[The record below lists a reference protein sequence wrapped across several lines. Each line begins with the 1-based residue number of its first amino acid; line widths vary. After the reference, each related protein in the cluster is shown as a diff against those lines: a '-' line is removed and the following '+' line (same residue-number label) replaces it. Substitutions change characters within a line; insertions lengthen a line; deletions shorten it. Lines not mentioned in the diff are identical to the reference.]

1 MLLHGRHRASTDTI
15 FHSRRRFRES
25 GSGTRETP
33 SRSRIFQAARP
44 PSRDLS
50 IFRPISGPVAHALSG
65 AARAEMP
72 ETPQPPGKCGEHRL
86 WTALGVKG
94 SWLIVTLAAPLHWP
108 AAGRARTRPGA
119 PKLPRPRLNTG
130 GQRTIN
136 PASAVDANSIS
147 RYKTRDTHFVFPYR
161 SSRSCWQQQGPNL
174 THHHPPAGRS

>member
-94 SWLIVTLAAPLHWP
+94 SWLIVTPAAPLHWP
-108 AAGRARTRPGA
+108 AAGRARTRPA
-119 PKLPRPRLNTG
+119 PQVAASASEHGWPAH
-130 GQRTIN
+130 IN
-136 PASAVDANSIS
+136 PVSAVDANFIS
-147 RYKTRDTHFVFPYR
+147 RYKKRDTHFVFPYR